1 MVKVCGPLPKT
12 LTLFMAKICDSLCL
26 IYDLLK
32 NLTLYMTVAAD
43 TIALNIILKGIL
55 FMVFT
60 IIVKK

>member
-1 MVKVCGPLPKT
+1 
-12 LTLFMAKICDSLCL
+12 MAKICDFLCL
-26 IYDLLK
+26 IYDLIK